1 MAYLL
6 FFLSGAAALMYEA
19 VWTRYLAL
27 FVGHDA
33 YAQVVVLVI
42 FLGGMSAGAWLISR
56 RSTSI
61 ARPLRAYALVEAAI
75 GVIGLAFHDIFV
87 AATALAYDHL
97 FPALGSGAVV
107 DVAKWTLAALLILP
121 QSILLGT
128 TFPLMSAAVLRVKRE
143 LPGRVLSWLYFTN
156 SLGAAV
162 GVLLAGFVLLDL
174 AGLPGVLVAAGVLNL
189 VVALGAMILGR
200 QSAEDPAPPLV
211 ATEPGAAPPVSRL
224 EPLLLATAFGTAVA
238 SFAYEIDWIRMLS
251 LVLGSATH
259 SFELMLSAFILGLAL
274 GALYIRRRIDR
285 LKNPTTTLA
294 HIQVAMGLLAVL
306 TLPVY
311 VGSFSWTAGLLRAFT
326 RTDEGYAAFMLVRYV
341 TCLAVMLPATFLA
354 GMTLPLITNL
364 LMRHAGGERAIGRV
378 YAWNTLGSI
387 TGVALAALVL
397 LPMLGLKAMLIGAGA
412 LDAAL
417 GITLL
422 MVTGG
427 REAGARWTIASV
439 VTLGAV
445 GWLVPLDRALLTS
458 GVFRSGRVNGVP
470 ESAIRFYADGRTATV
485 AVAGFE
491 DGSRL
496 ISTNGK
502 TDASLTATWREACD
516 TNTIRVRLG
525 GDEITQ
531 ALLPIVTMSYR
542 PQARTAAVIGFGSG
556 MSSHILLASETL
568 ETLSTIEIEPMMVE
582 GARHFLPANRRA
594 YEDPRSHVIVRDAKA
609 HFATSGERW
618 DVVLSEPSNP
628 WVSGVSGLFTVE
640 FYRRVR
646 AALADGGVFG
656 QWLHTYELS
665 DPLVVGVLA
674 ALDQVFPSWQL
685 HQVGPGDLL
694 IVASATTLPAPR
706 FADVLALP
714 ALRDDLCH
722 FVPIVGGDLGAV
734 VLGGNALFGPLLAEI
749 GQPNSDFYPA
759 LDLGAERARFAHASA
774 SGIIALGRDWFNL
787 ASALGGTRTTTPSAR
802 RMPFEGISRATNA
815 WIRDGLERADT
826 VDVHRELAAWSWQ
839 QWQQLGTADQGP
851 VSWDRWL
858 GAMHEASRLRH
869 GGVAGTADSSFF
881 ANATAVARR
890 WHAPVEVLAAIR
902 FRRSVQAWE
911 ARSALEAAELL
922 RTSRRGLEL
931 IGFDELRDGA
941 IVMALREGD
950 AGLAT
955 RWLNA
960 PGSLRPRDDLRS
972 MLFDAWVRQAAVAS
986 PVGAPGAMARKRVAD
1001 GAQLPDAP
1009 QE

>member
-6 FFLSGAAALMYEA
+6 FFLSGAAALMYES
-19 VWTRYLAL
+19 VWTRYLGL

-42 FLGGMSAGAWLISR
+42 FLGGMSAGAWLVSR
-56 RSTSI
+56 RTVSI
-61 ARPLRAYALVEAAI
+61 VRPLRVYALVEAAV
-75 GVIGLAFHDIFV
+75 GLIGLAFHDIFV
-87 AATALAYDHL
+87 ATSALAYDHL
-97 FPALGSGAVV
+97 FPALGSGAAV
-107 DVAKWTLAALLILP
+107 DAVKWTLAALLILP

-128 TFPLMSAAVLRVKRE
+128 TFPLMSAAVIRVQRE

-156 SLGAAV
+156 SLGAAI

-174 AGLPGVLVAAGVLNL
+174 AGLPGVLVAAGTINL

-200 QSAEDPAPPLV
+200 QSTGAPAHPLV
-211 ATEPGAAPPVSRL
+211 ATEPRHPQTVSRL
-224 EPLLLATAFGTAVA
+224 EPLLLAMAFGTAVA

-285 LKNPTTTLA
+285 LTDPLTTLA
-294 HIQVAMGLLAVL
+294 HIQVAMGLVAVM
-306 TLPVY
+306 TLPLY
-311 VGSFSWTAGLLRAFT
+311 VGSFSWTATWLRAFT
-326 RTDEGYAAFMLVRYV
+326 RSGEGYAAYMFVRYA
-341 TCLAVMLPATFLA
+341 TCLVVMLPATFLA
-354 GMTLPLITNL
+354 GMTLPLITHI
-364 LMRHAGGERAIGRV
+364 LMRRGGGERVIGRV

-397 LPMLGLKAMLIGAGA
+397 LPIMGLKWMLIGAGA

-422 MVTGG
+422 VLAGG
-427 REAGARWTIASV
+427 RRGAARWAGATA
-439 VTLGAV
+439 VTLGAIA
-445 GWLVPLDRALLTS
+445 WLVPLDRALITS
-458 GVFRSGRVNGVP
+458 GVFRSGRVNAVP
-470 ESAIRFYADGRTATV
+470 ETAIRFYADGRTATV

-502 TDASLTATWREACD
+502 TDASLDAAWREACD
-516 TNTIRVRLG
+516 TDAIRVRIG

-542 PQARTAAVIGFGSG
+542 PHARTAAVIGFGSG
-556 MSSHILLASETL
+556 MSSHILLASEAMQTVN
-568 ETLSTIEIEPMMVE
+568 TIEIEPMMVA

-609 HFATSGERW
+609 HFATAAQRW
-618 DVVLSEPSNP
+618 DIILSEPSNP

-665 DPLVVGVLA
+665 DPLVLGVLA
-674 ALDQVFPSWQL
+674 ALDQVFPSWQV

-694 IVASATTLPAPR
+694 IVASATTLPEPG
-706 FADVLALP
+706 FAAVLAMP
-714 ALRDDLCH
+714 ALRHDLCR
-722 FVPIVGGDLGAV
+722 FVPITGSDLEAV
-734 VLGGNALFGPLLAEI
+734 VLGGNTLLAPLLAEI

-759 LDLGAERARFAHASA
+759 LDLGAERARFTHASA
-774 SGIIALGRDWFNL
+774 SGFVALGRDWFNL
-787 ASALGGTRTTTPSAR
+787 ASALAGARTITPSAP
-802 RMPFEGISRATNA
+802 RMPFEGISRATDA
-815 WIRDGLERADT
+815 WIRDGLDDADT
-826 VDVHRELAAWSWQ
+826 VDVYREHARWSWQ
-839 QWQQLGTADQGP
+839 QWELLTTADRAP
-851 VSWDRWL
+851 VSWARWL
-858 GAMHEASRLRH
+858 DVMNEAASLRH
-869 GGVAGTADSSFF
+869 GAVAGSADAGFF
-881 ANATAVARR
+881 ARAEAVARR

-902 FRRSVQAWE
+902 FRKGVRDWD
-911 ARSALEAAELL
+911 ARPALDAADQL
-922 RTSRRGLEL
+922 RTSQRGLAL

-941 IVMALREGD
+941 VVMALRDGD

-960 PGSLRPRDDLRS
+960 PGSVRPPDDLRS
-972 MLFDAWVRQAAVAS
+972 LLLGAWVRRAAGQS
-986 PVGAPGAMARKRVAD
+986 APRDDKPPAH
-1001 GAQLPDAP
+1001 
-1009 QE
+1009 

>member
-6 FFLSGAAALMYEA
+6 FFLSGAAALMYES
-19 VWTRYLAL
+19 VWTRYLGL

-42 FLGGMSAGAWLISR
+42 FLGGMSAGAWMVSR

-61 ARPLRAYALVEAAI
+61 ARPLRTYAFVEAAI
-75 GVIGLAFHDIFV
+75 GVIGLAFHDVFV
-87 AATALAYDHL
+87 GATALAYDHL
-97 FPALGSGAVV
+97 FPALGSGAAV

-128 TFPLMSAAVLRVKRE
+128 TFPLMSAAVLRVQRE

-156 SLGAAV
+156 SLGAAI

-174 AGLPGVLVAAGVLNL
+174 AGLPGVLVAAGTINL

-200 QSAEDPAPPLV
+200 QSAAAPAPPLV
-211 ATEPGAAPPVSRL
+211 TTDPSAAPTAARL
-224 EPLLLATAFGTAVA
+224 EPLLLAMAFGTAVA

-285 LKNPTTTLA
+285 LQNPVTTLA

-306 TLPVY
+306 TLPLY
-311 VGSFSWTAGLLRAFT
+311 VGSFAWTAGLLRAFT
-326 RTDEGYAAFMLVRYV
+326 RTDEGYAAYMLVRYV
-341 TCLAVMLPATFLA
+341 TCLVVMLPATFLA
-354 GMTLPLITNL
+354 GMTLPLITHI
-364 LMRHAGGERAIGRV
+364 LMRRGGGEQAIGRV

-397 LPMLGLKAMLIGAGA
+397 LPVMGLKAMLIGAGA

-422 MVTGG
+422 VVAGG
-427 REAGARWTIASV
+427 RSEAVRWAGASA
-439 VTLGAV
+439 VTLGAIA
-445 GWLVPLDRALLTS
+445 WLVPLDRALLTS
-458 GVFRSGRVNGVP
+458 GVFRSGRVNAVP

-502 TDASLTATWREACD
+502 TDASLAATWRQACD
-516 TNTIRVRLG
+516 TTTVRVRLG

-531 ALLPIVTMSYR
+531 VLLPIVTMSYR

-568 ETLSTIEIEPMMVE
+568 QTLSTIEIEPMMVE

-594 YEDPRSHVIVRDAKA
+594 YEDSRSLVIVRDAKA
-609 HFATSGERW
+609 HFATAAQRW
-618 DVVLSEPSNP
+618 DLILSEPSNP

-646 AALADGGVFG
+646 EALADDGVFG

-665 DPLVVGVLA
+665 DPLVLGVLA
-674 ALDQVFPSWQL
+674 ALNQVFPSWQL

-694 IVASATTLPAPR
+694 IVASATTLPTPH

-714 ALRDDLCH
+714 ALRDDLCR
-722 FVPIVGGDLGAV
+722 FVPIAGSDLDAV
-734 VLGGNALFGPLLAEI
+734 VLGGNALLAPLLAEI
-749 GQPNSDFYPA
+749 GQPNSDFYPV

-774 SGIIALGRDWFNL
+774 NGFIALGRDWFNL
-787 ASALGGTRTTTPSAR
+787 ASALGGARATTPSTR
-802 RMPFEGISRATNA
+802 RMPFEGISRPTAA
-815 WIRDGLERADT
+815 WIRDGLEHADT
-826 VDVHRELAAWSWQ
+826 VDMHREHARWSWQ
-839 QWQQLGTADQGP
+839 QWDQLGTAAREP

-858 GAMHEASRLRH
+858 VVMNEAARLRH
-869 GGVAGTADSSFF
+869 GGVAGTADSIFF
-881 ANATAVARR
+881 ASADAVARR
-890 WHAPVEVLAAIR
+890 WHAPVEVLTAIR
-902 FRRSVQAWE
+902 FRRGVQAWD
-911 ARSALEAAELL
+911 ARSALDAADQL

-931 IGFDELRDGA
+931 VGFDELRDGA

-960 PGSLRPRDDLRS
+960 PGSLRASDDLRN
-972 MLFDAWVRQAAVAS
+972 LLLEAWVRQASNAS
-986 PVGAPGAMARKRVAD
+986 PVAAGKSTATDR
-1001 GAQLPDAP
+1001 
-1009 QE
+1009 